1 MSEYADINIKK
12 LSLFWFRNYVDSY
25 IVSLLFSVKN
35 LIITPNC
42 KVDPEEDD
50 SDLYTRYVYKTTVKD
65 AKERLEAQGFS
76 MANFQKVFN
85 ENIYCK
91 PLTIQ
96 PSYVIWVLILMNM
109 MRKFK
114 DELEKK

>member
-50 SDLYTRYVYKTTVKD
+50 SDL
-65 AKERLEAQGFS
+65 
-76 MANFQKVFN
+76 
-85 ENIYCK
+85 
-91 PLTIQ
+91 
-96 PSYVIWVLILMNM
+96 
-109 MRKFK
+109 
-114 DELEKK
+114 